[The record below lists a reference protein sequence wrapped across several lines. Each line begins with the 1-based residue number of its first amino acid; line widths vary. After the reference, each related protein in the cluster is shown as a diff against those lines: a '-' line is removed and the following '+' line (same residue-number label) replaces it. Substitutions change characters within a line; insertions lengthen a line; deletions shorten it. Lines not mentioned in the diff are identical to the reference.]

1 LGDELPAPLLELSPW
16 VERRGTPLE
25 LVLMRL
31 EQQTHGCVVEMH
43 LPLDS
48 FPYNGCVSSFV
59 YVGRDG
65 RDVFMSQWNHYRN
78 FTQAALTA
86 FNTTPGAWC

>member
-1 LGDELPAPLLELSPW
+1 MQGIVANLIFSGDELD
-16 VERRGTPLE
+16 R
-25 LVLMRL
+25 
-31 EQQTHGCVVEMH
+31 
-43 LPLDS
+43 
-48 FPYNGCVSSFV
+48 FPYNGCVSSVV